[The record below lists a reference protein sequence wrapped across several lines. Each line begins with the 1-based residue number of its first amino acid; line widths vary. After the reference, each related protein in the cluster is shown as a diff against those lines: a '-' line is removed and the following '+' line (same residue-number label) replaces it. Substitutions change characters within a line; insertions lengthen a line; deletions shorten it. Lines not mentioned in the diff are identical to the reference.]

1 MRRVGAE
8 ICVDGAER
16 SRIIKSER
24 DTVLDWRTTHTMSLW
39 TCVYQLGSQEKQR
52 GVCVCVCVCLCVCV
66 FLWVCVSVC
75 VCVCVFLWV
84 RLCVCVC
91 VFLWVCLCMCVS
103 VCFCVCLCVSVS
115 VSVYVCVC
123 VFLWVCLCV
132 CVSVCVCLCVCLSA
146 VCVCVFP
153 QRTWLTWLLG
163 WHVGTCRLE
172 TQTGLNISVLRK
184 NFSSIAQFL
193 QLSPLVWSKATHSI
207 DSNLLYLKSADCR
220 C

>member
-66 FLWVCVSVC
+66 FLWVCVC
-75 VCVCVFLWV
+75 V
-84 RLCVCVC
+84 
-91 VFLWVCLCMCVS
+91 
-103 VCFCVCLCVSVS
+103 
-115 VSVYVCVC
+115 
-123 VFLWVCLCV
+123 CV
-132 CVSVCVCLCVCLSA
+132 CVSVCVCLCVSVSVSLCVSVCFCECVCVCVCLCVSVSVSLCVCVCVCVSMCLCVCLSA
-146 VCVCVFP
+146 VYVCVFP

>member
-39 TCVYQLGSQEKQR
+39 TCIYELGSQEKW
-52 GVCVCVCVCLCVCV
+52 G
-66 FLWVCVSVC
+66 VCVSVF
-75 VCVCVFLWV
+75 VCVC
-84 RLCVCVC
+84 
-91 VFLWVCLCMCVS
+91 
-103 VCFCVCLCVSVS
+103 FCEC
-115 VSVYVCVC
+115 VCVC

-132 CVSVCVCLCVCLSA
+132 CVCVSVCVSLSVCCVCLCVCVSVCLSA

-153 QRTWLTWLLG
+153 PRTWLTWLLG

-172 TQTGLNISVLRK
+172 TQSGVNTPVLRK

-193 QLSPLVWSKATHSI
+193 QLSPLVWWKATHSI
-207 DSNLLYLKSADCR
+207 DSNLLYLKSADRR